1 MGLSGTIDSAVYEG
15 LTDVLHRYPVVT
27 QVTYEPDS
35 ITKKYLRAR
44 IDPARLDPSIGPQPP
59 TLDVEWR
66 FRADNQS
73 YRIHY
78 ADPNTGFNCGWHRD
92 DDHPELGPVH
102 FQYENPTTGAGG
114 HQHAALENEIPTE
127 ILWTALDRLFEEK
140 LPEFTAS
147 R

>member
-1 MGLSGTIDSAVYEG
+1 MGLSGTIDSSVYAG
-15 LTDVLHRYPVVT
+15 LKDVLRRYPVVT
-27 QVTYEPDS
+27 TVAYEPDS
-35 ITKKYLRAR
+35 ITKKFLRTH
-44 IDPARLDPSIGPQPP
+44 IDPARVDPSIGPHPP

-66 FRADNQS
+66 FTTDDQY

-102 FQYENPTTGAGG
+102 FQYENPTTGTEDHRRA
-114 HQHAALENEIPTE
+114 QFENEIPTE

-140 LPEFTAS
+140 LSELLS
-147 R
+147 SV